1 MADDRNDEI
10 RPSRVVDESPDA
22 SESGDAHGIS
32 MPEIC
37 REGGDEAEFVHPADM
52 ADHLENLSLCIL
64 FPTFPIFHSAFQCI
78 LLNILLYIS
87 SLLFFLF

>member
-37 REGGDEAEFVHPADM
+37 REVGD
-52 ADHLENLSLCIL
+52 
-64 FPTFPIFHSAFQCI
+64 
-78 LLNILLYIS
+78 
-87 SLLFFLF
+87 